1 MKPLILASASP
12 RRRELLAAAGF
23 VFEVRTA
30 NAEERTDARGDPAE
44 MVRANA
50 LTKARAVAAAV
61 PAALVL
67 GADTTVALGGNVFGK
82 PSDLADARR
91 MLSVLGGREHT
102 VFTGVA
108 LVRADAA
115 GTEIF
120 CETLVVAC
128 RVKFRPLD
136 DAAISRYFAR
146 VNPLDKAGAY
156 AIQESRELIVESFE
170 EPLSNIVGLPVEIVE
185 PRLRALLAE

>member
-1 MKPLILASASP
+1 MRPLILASASP

-23 VFEVRTA
+23 AFEVRTA
-30 NAEERTDARGDPAE
+30 NVEERADACGDPAE

-50 LTKARAVAAAV
+50 LSKARAVAAAV
-61 PAALVL
+61 PGALVL
-67 GADTTVALGGNVFGK
+67 GADTTVALGGTVFGK
-82 PSDLADARR
+82 PADLAEARR
-91 MLSVLGGREHT
+91 MLRALGGREHT

-108 LVRADAA
+108 LVCA
-115 GTEIF
+115 GTAAAAEI

-128 RVKFRPLD
+128 RVKFRPLS
-136 DAAISRYFAR
+136 DATISRYFAC

-170 EPLSNIVGLPVEIVE
+170 EPLSNIVGLPVEAVA
-185 PRLRALLAE
+185 PRLRALLGG

>member
-12 RRRELLAAAGF
+12 RRRELLASAGF
-23 VFEVRTA
+23 IFDVRTA
-30 NAEERTDARGDPAE
+30 NVEERTDARGDPAE

-50 LTKARAVAAAV
+50 LSKARAVAADV
-61 PAALVL
+61 PAVLVL

-82 PSDLADARR
+82 PSDSADARR
-91 MLSVLGGREHT
+91 MLRALGGREHT
-102 VFTGVA
+102 VFTGIAFVC
-108 LVRADAA
+108 A
-115 GTEIF
+115 GTPKI

-136 DAAISRYFAR
+136 DATISRYFAR

-170 EPLSNIVGLPVEIVE
+170 EPLSNIVGLPVEIVA
-185 PRLRALLAE
+185 PRLRALLAD